1 MSHWY
6 TQGRLGAEHRD
17 DLDRE
22 AAKEA
27 LRSVARAS
35 GGERPGI
42 IRSWFASLDR
52 LLGDPMRRLASVRRG
67 VGSAR
72 AEPPISTPLPVVPVI
87 PAVRR

>member
-6 TQGRLGAEHRD
+6 TQGKLGAEHRG

-42 IRSWFASLDR
+42 IRSWFSSLDR
-52 LLGDPMRRLASVRRG
+52 LIGDPVRRLASVQRRA
-67 VGSAR
+67 GSAV
-72 AEPPISTPLPVVPVI
+72 AETTIPVPLPAAPG
-87 PAVRR
+87 VRR